1 MASFLKRSTAANK
14 KLKARMRQGD
24 VVTMIHSSHP
34 SASLVEKLGEFGF
47 DAVLIDCEHGSAT
60 PERVEDMARA
70 ANLAGIVSIVR
81 PEDALP
87 HLITRYLECGVDGFM
102 VPLIP
107 NAAVAQSM
115 VDRLR
120 FSAPFDHEDR
130 FLILMIETIEAVNN
144 LPEIMAVE
152 GVDAYLVAPGDLAL
166 SIGSV
171 PITYEWQNGKR
182 PKEVDEVVNR
192 AIRTI
197 VDAGKV
203 CGTLVNRTDVQSYIQ
218 NGVRLVYDHANHM
231 MARGSKEFLD
241 TVASARREAQTNLQ
255 SISKPLAVSI

>member
-1 MASFLKRSTAANK
+1 MASFLRRSMVANRA
-14 KLKARMRQGD
+14 LKARMRDGD
-24 VVTMIHSSHP
+24 LVTMIHSSHP
-34 SASLVEKLGEFGF
+34 SASLVEKLAECGF
-47 DAVLIDCEHGSAT
+47 DTVLIDCEHGSAT

-70 ANLAGIVSIVR
+70 ASLTGIISIVR

-102 VPLIP
+102 VPLVP
-107 NAAVAQSM
+107 NAQVAQSM

-120 FSAPFDHEDR
+120 FSAPFDHQDR
-130 FLILMIETIEAVNN
+130 FLILMIETIEAVEN
-144 LPEIMAVE
+144 LPEILRVE

-171 PITYEWQNGKR
+171 PITYEWQNGRR
-182 PKEVDEVVNR
+182 PKEVDDVVDR

-203 CGTLVNRTDVQSYIQ
+203 CGTLVNRGDVQSFIQ
-218 NGVRLVYDHANHM
+218 KGVRLVYDHANHM
-231 MARGSKEFLD
+231 LARGSKDFLD
-241 TVASARREAQTNLQ
+241 TVAGARREAQAARA
-255 SISKPLAVSI
+255 SAHSS

>member
-1 MASFLKRSTAANK
+1 MVANQ

-24 VVTMIHSSHP
+24 VVTMVHSSHP

-87 HLITRYLECGVDGFM
+87 HLVTRYLECGVDGFM
-102 VPLIP
+102 IPLVP
-107 NAAVAQSM
+107 NAAVARSM

-130 FLILMIETIEAVNN
+130 FMILMIESIEAVNN
-144 LPEIMAVE
+144 LPEIMRVE

-166 SIGSV
+166 SIGST
-171 PITYEWQNGKR
+171 PFTYEWQSGKR
-182 PKEVDEVVNR
+182 PKEVEEVVDR

-203 CGTLVNRTDVQSYIQ
+203 CGTLVNRSDVQSFVHK
-218 NGVRLVYDHANHM
+218 GVRLVYDHANHM
-231 MARGSKEFLD
+231 MAKGSKDFLD
-241 TVASARREAQTNLQ
+241 AVDGARREA
-255 SISKPLAVSI
+255 K

>member
-1 MASFLKRSTAANK
+1 MASFLRRSMVANRA
-14 KLKARMRQGD
+14 LKARMRDGD
-24 VVTMIHSSHP
+24 LVTMIHSSHP
-34 SASLVEKLGEFGF
+34 SASLVEKLAECGF

-70 ANLAGIVSIVR
+70 ASLTGIISIVR

-102 VPLIP
+102 VPLVP
-107 NAAVAQSM
+107 NAQVAQSM

-120 FSAPFDHEDR
+120 FSAPFDHQDR
-130 FLILMIETIEAVNN
+130 FLILMIETIEAVEN
-144 LPEIMAVE
+144 LPEILRVE

-171 PITYEWQNGKR
+171 PITYEWQNGRR
-182 PKEVDEVVNR
+182 PKEVDDVVDR

-203 CGTLVNRTDVQSYIQ
+203 CGTLVNREDVQSFIQ
-218 NGVRLVYDHANHM
+218 KGVRLVYDHANHM
-231 MARGSKEFLD
+231 LARGSKDFLD
-241 TVASARREAQTNLQ
+241 TVAGARREAQAARA
-255 SISKPLAVSI
+255 SAHSS